1 MMNMTNSIIEFRQY
15 LKRRNYSKHT
25 IRNYLHSIKQFVV
38 WVDVPIEEM
47 TPNKISAYIDYL
59 MKRRLSALT
68 INSNLY
74 RIKAFYN
81 YLHYEKELR
90 ILVPVKTNSRLR
102 TPKPLPRFL
111 RDEDVEK
118 FLGVVKGARDYAMVM
133 VMLRCGLRVEEV
145 ANLTRDAIDLKQKRI
160 VVHNGKGMKDRVALI
175 SKDARRAILTYL
187 QQRSSSRASKV
198 FLVEKGTYKGK
209 PISVRGIQK
218 RIEYYA
224 KKAGVQVSCH
234 RLRHTMATQML
245 NADAKMVTIQ
255 DLLGHARIATTER
268 YSKVSNLTVQ
278 RDYHKTMNIITTGRS
293 GDTTTDGYKKFFT
306 KEKREMVSRNTPGN
320 VHEVPR

>member
-1 MMNMTNSIIEFRQY
+1 MNMTNSIIEFRQY

-25 IRNYLHSIKQFVV
+25 IRNYLHSIKQFVL

-47 TPNKISAYIDYL
+47 TPDKISVYIDHL
-59 MKRRLSALT
+59 MKRGLSPLT

-81 YLHYEKELR
+81 YLHYEKELS
-90 ILVPVKTNSRLR
+90 ITVPVKTSSRLR

-111 RDEDVEK
+111 RDEDVEN
-118 FLGVVKGARDYAMVM
+118 FLKIVKGARDYAMCM

-145 ANLTRDAIDLKQKRI
+145 FNLTRSAIDLKQCRI
-160 VVHNGKGMKDRVALI
+160 VVYNGKGMKDRVAYV
-175 SKDARRAILTYL
+175 SKDAGHALSRYL
-187 QQRSSSRASKV
+187 KQRSSSRMEKV

-224 KKAGVQVSCH
+224 RKSGVKVSCH

-245 NADAKMVTIQ
+245 NADAAMVTIQ

-268 YSKVSNLTVQ
+268 YSKVSNIKVQ
-278 RDYHKTMNIITTGRS
+278 RDYHKAMNVVTDKS
-293 GDTTTDGYKKFFT
+293 LKDVVGDYKKFFT
-306 KEKREMVSRNTPGN
+306 KEKRQTLSN
-320 VHEVPR
+320 VVIERQSGK

>member
-1 MMNMTNSIIEFRQY
+1 MNMTNSIIEFRRY

-25 IRNYLHSIKQFVV
+25 IKNYLHSIKQFVL

-47 TPNKISAYIDYL
+47 TPDKVSAYIDYL
-59 MKRRLSALT
+59 MKRRLNALT

-81 YLHYEKELR
+81 FLHYEKELP
-90 ILVPVKTNSRLR
+90 ISVPVKTNSRLR

-118 FLGVVKGARDYAMVM
+118 FLEVVKGARDHAMCL

-145 ANLTRDAIDLKQKRI
+145 ANLTRSAIDLKQGRI
-160 VVHNGKGMKDRVALI
+160 MVYNGKGMKDRVALI
-175 SKDARRAILTYL
+175 SRDARNALARYL
-187 QQRSSSRASKV
+187 QQRLSSRVAKV
-198 FLVEKGTYKGK
+198 FLVEKGIYKGK

-218 RIEYYA
+218 RVEYYA
-224 KKAGVQVSCH
+224 KKSGVKVSCH

-278 RDYHKTMNIITTGRS
+278 RDYHKTMNIVTDENLKGGLV
-293 GDTTTDGYKKFFT
+293 GDYKKFFT
-306 KEKREMVSRNTPGN
+306 KERRQMLSDIVSERITDK
-320 VHEVPR
+320 

>member
-1 MMNMTNSIIEFRQY
+1 MNMTNSIIEFRRY

-25 IRNYLHSIKQFVV
+25 IKNYLHSIKQFVL

-47 TPNKISAYIDYL
+47 TPDKISAYIDHL
-59 MKRRLSALT
+59 MKKGLSSLT
-68 INSNLY
+68 INCNLY

-81 YLHYEKELR
+81 YLHYEKELS
-90 ILVPVKTNSRLR
+90 ISVPVKTNCRLR

-111 RDEDVEK
+111 RDEDVER
-118 FLGVVKGARDYAMVM
+118 FLEFVKGTRDHAMCL

-145 ANLTRDAIDLKQKRI
+145 ANLTRSAIDLKQGRI
-160 VVHNGKGMKDRVALI
+160 MVYNGKGMKDRVALI
-175 SKDARRAILTYL
+175 SRDARHALARYL
-187 QQRSSSRASKV
+187 RQRSSSRVERV
-198 FLVEKGTYKGK
+198 FLVEKGIYKGK

-218 RIEYYA
+218 RIESYA
-224 KKAGVQVSCH
+224 KKSGIKVSCH

-278 RDYHKTMNIITTGRS
+278 RDYHKTMNIVTDENLKGGIV
-293 GDTTTDGYKKFFT
+293 GDYKKFFT
-306 KEKREMVSRNTPGN
+306 KEKRQMLSDIVSERIT
-320 VHEVPR
+320 EK

>member
-1 MMNMTNSIIEFRQY
+1 MNMTNSIIEFRRY

-25 IRNYLHSIKQFVV
+25 IKNYLHSIKQFVL

-47 TPNKISAYIDYL
+47 TPDKISAYIDHL
-59 MKRRLSALT
+59 MKKGLSSLT
-68 INSNLY
+68 INCNLY

-81 YLHYEKELR
+81 YLHYEKELS
-90 ILVPVKTNSRLR
+90 ISVPVKTNCRLR

-118 FLGVVKGARDYAMVM
+118 FLEVVRGTRDYAMCL

-145 ANLTRDAIDLKQKRI
+145 TNLTRSAIDLKQGRI
-160 VVHNGKGMKDRVALI
+160 MVYNGKGMKDRVALI
-175 SKDARRAILTYL
+175 SRDARHALARYL
-187 QQRSSSRASKV
+187 QQRSSSRVERV
-198 FLVEKGTYKGK
+198 FLVEKGIYKGK

-224 KKAGVQVSCH
+224 KKSGVKVSCH

-278 RDYHKTMNIITTGRS
+278 RDYHKTMNIVTDENLKGGIV
-293 GDTTTDGYKKFFT
+293 GDYKKFFT
-306 KEKREMVSRNTPGN
+306 KEKRQMLSNIMSERQSG
-320 VHEVPR
+320 

>member
-1 MMNMTNSIIEFRQY
+1 MNMTNSIIEFQRY

-47 TPNKISAYIDYL
+47 TPNKVSAYIDYL
-59 MKRRLSALT
+59 MKRGLSALT

-81 YLHYEKELR
+81 YLHYEKALS
-90 ILVPVKTNSRLR
+90 IAVPVKTNSRLR

-118 FLGVVKGARDYAMVM
+118 FLGVVKGDRDYAIVM
-133 VMLRCGLRVEEV
+133 VMLRCGLRVEEL

-160 VVHNGKGMKDRVALI
+160 VVYNGKGMKDRVALI
-175 SKDARRAILTYL
+175 SGDARRAIFAYL
-187 QQRSSSRASKV
+187 QQRLSSRVSKV

-224 KKAGVQVSCH
+224 KKSGVKVSCH

-278 RDYHKTMNIITTGRS
+278 RDYHKTMDIVTTVGSRDATA
-293 GDTTTDGYKKFFT
+293 GGYKKFFT
-306 KEKREMVSRNTPGN
+306 KEKRERLSNHVTGSG
-320 VHEVPR
+320 HEVPR